1 MLQLQMRGPIDIS
14 VAVATKAG
22 LLTPIV
28 PNVANKNIIQISE
41 LVKALAAKAKDGKL
55 QPNEFMGG
63 TFT

>member
-1 MLQLQMRGPIDIS
+1 MRGPIDIS